1 MRVSASYAKRVGKRD
16 PSAYRTQACHE
27 TNLLLIWTFAWLKA
41 ALRLFEKTV
50 AQSHGRVDTR
60 RVVGGTRLQDEVE
73 SAISFKWLAI

>member
-16 PSAYRTQACHE
+16 PSAYRTLACHE
-27 TNLLLIWTFAWLKA
+27 TNLVLIWTFPWLKA
-41 ALRLFEKTV
+41 ARLFEKTV

-60 RVVGGTRLQDEVE
+60 RVVGGTRLRDEVE